1 MATLTAAQPPPTAAP
16 AGAPVGVHSRIQANV
31 SRMSGTMAKLA
42 TLLLDE
48 PLAPLEMS
56 ITELA
61 ARAGTSPATVTRFCR
76 LIGYAGYVPFR
87 VGVAADAGRLRADET
102 WRVDIGKAF
111 GPEDSPQEV
120 LRTLLQSHL
129 VALQAT
135 SESVVLADV
144 VRVARAIA
152 TRSRVDIYGIG
163 GSALMATEAEARFY
177 RIGINVHAWREVHD
191 GLTSAALLD
200 ADSVAIAISNTGRT
214 VETIEMLAQAKS
226 SGALTVALTSNPESR
241 LAAVADIHICTKAPD
256 EYLRPDDLSA
266 KHAQLFAIDLLYLVV
281 AQQNFARTTTTL
293 AASAAA
299 VAPHRRPLNREAKT
313 PRQRPG
319 AEGRRG
325 REAR

>member
-1 MATLTAAQPPPTAAP
+1 MTDPPQAAAAAP
-16 AGAPVGVHSRIQANV
+16 AGVHSRIQANV
-31 SRMSGTMAKLA
+31 HRMSGTMTKLA
-42 TLLLDE
+42 TLLLEE
-48 PLAPLEMS
+48 PLAPLDMS

-87 VGVAADAGRLRADET
+87 VGVAADAGRIRADET
-102 WRVDIGKAF
+102 WRVDIGRAF
-111 GPEDSPQEV
+111 GPDDTPDEV
-120 LRTLLQSHL
+120 LRTLTGSHL

-135 SESVVLADV
+135 SDSIVLADI
-144 VRVARAIA
+144 VRVAQAVA

-163 GSALMATEAEARFY
+163 GSAFMATEAEARFY
-177 RIGINVHAWREVHD
+177 RIGINAHAWGEVHD

-200 ADSVAIAISNTGRT
+200 EDSIAIAISNTGRT
-214 VETIEMLAQAKS
+214 RETIEMLVQAKS
-226 SGALTVALTSNPESR
+226 SGALTVALTSDPQSR
-241 LAAVADIHICTKAPD
+241 LATVADIHISTMAPD

-281 AQQNFARTTTTL
+281 AQQNFARTATTL

-299 VAPHRRPLNREAKT
+299 VAPHRRPLSRE
-313 PRQRPG
+313 PRGAQRARATG
-319 AEGRRG
+319 SAS

>member
-1 MATLTAAQPPPTAAP
+1 VTTLTEEQALPPP
-16 AGAPVGVHSRIQANV
+16 APVGVHSRIQANV
-31 SRMSGTMAKLA
+31 TRMSGTMAKLA
-42 TLLLDE
+42 TLLLEE

-177 RIGINVHAWREVHD
+177 RIGITVHAWREVHD

-241 LAAVADIHICTKAPD
+241 LAAAADIHICTKAPD

-266 KHAQLFAIDLLYLVV
+266 KHAQLFAIDLLYLLV

-299 VAPHRRPLNREAKT
+299 VAPHRRPLNREAKA
-313 PRQRPG
+313 PRQRHR
-319 AEGRRG
+319 AEGDPG

>member
-1 MATLTAAQPPPTAAP
+1 MDFQTVTTLTDPHQALAP
-16 AGAPVGVHSRIQANV
+16 APVGVHSRIQANRT
-31 SRMSGTMAKLA
+31 RMSGTMAKLA
-42 TLLLDE
+42 TLLLEE

-111 GPEDSPQEV
+111 GPDDTPAEV
-120 LRTLLQSHL
+120 LRTLTGSHL

-135 SESVVLADV
+135 SESIVLPDI
-144 VRVARAIA
+144 VRVAQAVA

-163 GSALMATEAEARFY
+163 GSAFMAMEAEARFY
-177 RIGINVHAWREVHD
+177 RIGINAHAWREVHD

-200 ADSVAIAISNTGRT
+200 EDSVAIAISNTGRT

-241 LAAVADIHICTKAPD
+241 LAAVADIHIATMAPD

-281 AQQNFARTTTTL
+281 AQQNFARTATTL

-299 VAPHRRPLNREAKT
+299 VAPHRRPTGRESRA
-313 PRQRPG
+313 
-319 AEGRRG
+319 GRRARAAG
-325 REAR
+325 GPSREAR

>member
-1 MATLTAAQPPPTAAP
+1 MTTLTAAQPPPTPTPAP
-16 AGAPVGVHSRIQANV
+16 APVGVHSRIQANV

-42 TLLLDE
+42 TLLLEE

-111 GPEDSPQEV
+111 GPEDPPGEV
-120 LRTLLQSHL
+120 LRTLTQSHL

-135 SESVVLADV
+135 SESMVLPDV
-144 VRVARAIA
+144 VRVARAVA
-152 TRSRVDIYGIG
+152 TRSKVDIYGIG
-163 GSALMATEAEARFY
+163 GSAFMATEAQARFY
-177 RIGINVHAWREVHD
+177 RIGIDAHAWCEVHD

-200 ADSVAIAISNTGRT
+200 SDSVAIAISNTGRT
-214 VETIEMLAQAKS
+214 IETIEMLARARS

-241 LAAVADIHICTKAPD
+241 LAAVADIHIATMAPD

-266 KHAQLFAIDLLYLVV
+266 KHAQLFALDLLYLVV
-281 AQQNFARTTTTL
+281 AQQNFSRTTTTL

-299 VAPHRRPLNREAKT
+299 VAPHRRPAPRET
-313 PRQRPG
+313 R
-319 AEGRRG
+319 
-325 REAR
+325 

>member
-1 MATLTAAQPPPTAAP
+1 MTTVTDSPQAAAP
-16 AGAPVGVHSRIQANV
+16 APAGVHSRIQANV
-31 SRMSGTMAKLA
+31 HRMSGTMAKLA
-42 TLLLDE
+42 SLLLEE
-48 PLAPLEMS
+48 PLAPLDMS

-87 VGVAADAGRLRADET
+87 VGVAADAGRMRADET
-102 WRVDIGKAF
+102 WRVDIGRAF
-111 GPEDSPQEV
+111 GPDDTPDEV
-120 LRTLLQSHL
+120 LRTLTGSHL

-135 SESVVLADV
+135 SESIVLADI
-144 VRVARAIA
+144 VRVAHAVA

-163 GSALMATEAEARFY
+163 GSAFMATEAEARFY
-177 RIGINVHAWREVHD
+177 RIGINAHAWREVHD

-200 ADSVAIAISNTGRT
+200 EDSIAIAISNTGRT
-214 VETIEMLAQAKS
+214 RETIEMLVQAKS

-241 LAAVADIHICTKAPD
+241 LATVADIHISTMAPD

-281 AQQNFARTTTTL
+281 AQQNFARTATTL

-299 VAPHRRPLNREAKT
+299 VAPHRRPLNREPRT
-313 PRQRPG
+313 PP
-319 AEGRRG
+319 RRTSPTD
-325 REAR
+325 RSLERR

>member
-1 MATLTAAQPPPTAAP
+1 MTTVTDPPPAAAP
-16 AGAPVGVHSRIQANV
+16 APAGVHSRIQANV
-31 SRMSGTMAKLA
+31 NRMSGTMAKLA
-42 TLLLDE
+42 TLLLEE
-48 PLAPLEMS
+48 PLAPLDMS

-87 VGVAADAGRLRADET
+87 VGVAADAGRIRADET
-102 WRVDIGKAF
+102 WRVDIGRAF
-111 GPEDSPQEV
+111 GPDDTPDEV
-120 LRTLLQSHL
+120 LRTLTGSHL

-135 SESVVLADV
+135 SDSIVLDDV
-144 VRVARAIA
+144 VTVARAIA

-163 GSALMATEAEARFY
+163 GSAFMATEAEARFY
-177 RIGINVHAWREVHD
+177 RIGINAHAWGEVHD

-200 ADSVAIAISNTGRT
+200 EDSIALAISNTGRT
-214 VETIEMLAQAKS
+214 RETIEMLTQAKS

-241 LAAVADIHICTKAPD
+241 LATVADIHISTMAPD

-281 AQQNFARTTTTL
+281 AQQNFARTATTL

-299 VAPHRRPLNREAKT
+299 VAPHRRPLNREPRT
-313 PRQRPG
+313 P
-319 AEGRRG
+319 ARRIRATTNG
-325 REAR
+325 SREAR

>member
-1 MATLTAAQPPPTAAP
+1 MSTTTEPVPATAP
-16 AGAPVGVHSRIQANV
+16 APVGVQSRIQANLP
-31 SRMSGTMAKLA
+31 RMSGTMAKLA

-56 ITELA
+56 ITDLA
-61 ARAGTSPATVTRFCR
+61 ARAGTSAATVTRFCR
-76 LIGYAGYVPFR
+76 LLGYAGYVPFR
-87 VGVAADAGRLRADET
+87 VGVAAEAGRTRANET
-102 WRVDIGKAF
+102 WRLDIGRRF
-111 GPEDSPQEV
+111 GPEDTPSEV
-120 LRTLLQSHL
+120 LRTLTGSHL

-135 SESVVLADV
+135 SESIVLDDI
-144 VRVARAIA
+144 VRVAEAVA

-177 RIGINVHAWREVHD
+177 RIGINAHAWREVHD

-226 SGALTVALTSNPESR
+226 SGALTVAVTSNPDSP
-241 LAAVADIHICTKAPD
+241 LAALADVHLVTSAPD

-281 AQQNFARTTTTL
+281 AQHNFARTATTL

-299 VAPHRRPLNREAKT
+299 VAPHRRPANHRAA
-313 PRQRPG
+313 RQRAG
-319 AEGRRG
+319 TASTREGVRR
-325 REAR
+325 